1 MALYKKEIVV
11 RPNSTATEAQAI
23 TATRNFVN
31 GFQNASTNAKDGGG
45 FIDFFFGD
53 CFDSR
58 NGNIYRVFSDACA
71 TEYTMPH
78 VNGLIKYDVLNNAT
92 NATKQY
98 VTDAIDAI
106 EIPEAQAVDLTAI
119 NNTLTDHED
128 RIVVL
133 ETAESTNG
141 VEAYVID

>member
-23 TATRNFVN
+23 AATRDFVN
-31 GFQNASTNAKDGGG
+31 SFQNASGNANGSGG

-58 NGNIYRVFSDACA
+58 NGNIYRIFSDACA
-71 TEYTMPH
+71 GEYSMPH
-78 VNGLIKYDVLNNAT
+78 ENGLIKYDVLNNAT
-92 NATKQY
+92 NATKEY

-106 EIPEAQAVDLTAI
+106 DLGAGGTTDLTAI
-119 NNTLTDHED
+119 NDTLTDHET
-128 RIVVL
+128 RIEVL
-133 ETAESTNG
+133 ETAEDTNG
-141 VEAYVID
+141 TVAYVIE